1 MSLIKRSKKE
11 PSTQEIIQQS
21 KKEFI
26 DELIKILHDPKC
38 DIREEL
44 LDVTRVYRPHKHKDN
59 CNSTEINN
67 EGLKEYNLNV
77 FAGSYI
83 QDGTKI
89 ESVYNVYLRDK
100 KDKKN
105 LVFTV
110 AKVHSDRSPVL
121 ERIEYLF
128 HAQKVWNRTMFAEG
142 GLEVDRDQKNIAKLH
157 QWVKEIYDTED
168 DRDRAKRRSEE
179 SVGKVKDLKESIR
192 KAKSKLTL
200 KESINKFRE
209 RTYARIHKRRLKT
222 KDERQG

>member
-1 MSLIKRSKKE
+1 MSIIKRNKKE
-11 PSTQEIIQQS
+11 PSTKEIIQQS

-44 LDVTRVYRPHKHKDN
+44 VGSTRVYRDYKHKDN
-59 CNSTEINN
+59 FTEIDRD
-67 EGLKEYNLNV
+67 GLKEYNLGV

-110 AKVHSDRSPVL
+110 AKVHSDRSSVL

-128 HAQKVWNRTMFAEG
+128 RAQKVWNRTMFAEG
-142 GLEVDRDQKNIAKLH
+142 GLEVDRDQKNIAKLY

-200 KESINKFRE
+200 KERINKRRE
-209 RTYARIHKRRLKT
+209 RIYARIHKT